1 MLKTLEAVAPATS
14 DAPASPRRHHA
25 PVPLDAAE
33 CRELLARVGWG
44 VIATVGADGH
54 PYSVPIGYALGKDCV
69 YIASG
74 PGQKRA
80 FLEADPR
87 VCLTVAEVDTFSH
100 WRSVVVRGRAEPVEG
115 LAAHAVAV
123 AAFATQRAPRA
134 RAADARRFAT
144 ARMLRISLDGMT
156 GRSRGGE

>member
-1 MLKTLEAVAPATS
+1 MLKTVEEVALAGP
-14 DAPASPRRHHA
+14 DAPTKGKRHSA

-44 VIATVGADGH
+44 VSATVGADGH

-69 YIASG
+69 YLACG
-74 PGQKRA
+74 AGQKRE
-80 FLEADPR
+80 FIEADPR

-100 WRSVVVRGRAEPVEG
+100 WRSVVVRGTAEPVEG

-144 ARMLRISLDGMT
+144 ARILRVPLDGMT